1 MVGCFTLV
9 CFISRVFMVHSA
21 NIESGM
27 FQTISMDLLWVF
39 NNPQIVAFLLLWKFT
54 VPVPLLKLP
63 APSLFHIAVFF
74 FFPVWKFI
82 EPVPASSEAPNFPL
96 HPHLCCISELQ
107 PVFDNCEQGEKQ
119 TDKKLFLNIWE
130 KCSVPLFYLSLYSV
144 EQLHEFLSSWGGG
157 GRLIRGWN
165 CGRWEEALFMGLGLV
180 TLCQWNLL
188 KMKAIWWSC

>member
-1 MVGCFTLV
+1 MVGVFHIGM
-9 CFISRVFMVHSA
+9 FHSISRVFMVHSA

-82 EPVPASSEAPNFPL
+82 EPVPASSEAPNLPL

-119 TDKKLFLNIWE
+119 TDKNYSWIFEKNVVFLCFTCLCI
-130 KCSVPLFYLSLYSV
+130 LSNKSMSSFPAEV
-144 EQLHEFLSSWGGG
+144 EEGDW
-157 GRLIRGWN
+157 
-165 CGRWEEALFMGLGLV
+165 
-180 TLCQWNLL
+180 
-188 KMKAIWWSC
+188 